1 MFQKSQKM
9 EMMNYP
15 VTSGLG
21 VCNVTLL
28 TVAMPRPQ
36 TQNVKQKIERE
47 GFSSRTELKKTM
59 PGDEIHYKAQQGL
72 CDNPLRPTD
81 FFFLV
86 CLFLGE
92 KEETASLI
100 FPPHCDSS
108 LSSVPSAA
116 MPENSA

>member
-81 FFFLV
+81 FFFFS
-86 CLFLGE
+86 LFVSGG
-92 KEETASLI
+92 KRR
-100 FPPHCDSS
+100 DSES
-108 LSSVPSAA
+108 YISTTL
-116 MPENSA
+116 